1 MDQISPRGWG
11 LEAIMQSR
19 EKVRPWVVITTEYAF
34 SLDPGGSGT
43 ALTKDREGLGV
54 GKREKKQPC

>member
-1 MDQISPRGWG
+1 
-11 LEAIMQSR
+11 MQSR
-19 EKVRPWVVITTEYAF
+19 EKVRPWVVITTEYAL